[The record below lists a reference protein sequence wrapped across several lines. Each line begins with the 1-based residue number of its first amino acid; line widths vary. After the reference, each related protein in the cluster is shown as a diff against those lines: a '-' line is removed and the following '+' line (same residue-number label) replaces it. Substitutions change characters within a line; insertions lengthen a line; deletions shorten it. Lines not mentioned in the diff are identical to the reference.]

1 MEIFYWLGT
10 QYEKIHWIFVCKIIE
25 FMALSLN
32 LRLILL
38 LQLVLKKIAQRKRR
52 SFCEKANL
60 KGKSDED

>member
-1 MEIFYWLGT
+1 
-10 QYEKIHWIFVCKIIE
+10 
-25 FMALSLN
+25 MALSLN